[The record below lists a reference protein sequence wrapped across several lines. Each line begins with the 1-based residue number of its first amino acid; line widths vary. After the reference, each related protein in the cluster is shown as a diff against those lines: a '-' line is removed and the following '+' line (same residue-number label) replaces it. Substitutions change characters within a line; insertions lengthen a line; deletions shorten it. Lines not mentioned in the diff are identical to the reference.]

1 MSPLSNVPVYVRLS
15 DESERIFL
23 GRFDRMDLEPLVKD
37 FRQWSCVPEGDES
50 TSEAVGNFFVSARD
64 AGFEIIIGDFE

>member
-1 MSPLSNVPVYVRLS
+1 MSPLSNVPVYVRLI

-37 FRQWSCVPEGDES
+37 FQQWGCFSEGGEN
-50 TSEAVGNFFVSARD
+50 TSEAAGQFFVTARD